1 MSRSVNCFEDVN
13 GEGHFFG
20 DSLFCLR
27 RTPVGVG
34 SWGGDSGLMVE
45 KTDPEKE
52 GFGDFLGNL
61 PGGQMRGIMTG
72 WDAQFT
78 CAFFGKVLEYNMVY

>member
-1 MSRSVNCFEDVN
+1 
-13 GEGHFFG
+13 
-20 DSLFCLR
+20 
-27 RTPVGVG
+27 
-34 SWGGDSGLMVE
+34 MVE

-78 CAFFGKVLEYNMVY
+78 CAFFGKVLEYNMVH